1 MEKPASEKTNVMR
14 ILDGRKIPYV
24 PHTYPL
30 HEDGTAPS
38 GTEIAAF
45 LGKDTSAVWKTLATR
60 GASGRIYVFD
70 IPSDAELDLKKAA
83 QAVREKSVEMLKS
96 KELLP
101 TVGYI
106 HGGCSP
112 VGMKKKFP
120 TFFDE
125 SAREWEQ
132 ITVSAGVRGMVLLLN
147 TADIVR
153 FTDATVEDVT
163 GT

>member
-24 PHTYPL
+24 PHPYPL

-112 VGMKKKFP
+112 VGMKKPFP
-120 TFFDE
+120 VTFD
-125 SAREWEQ
+125 AAVTTLA
-132 ITVSAGVRGMVLLLN
+132 TVTISAGKVGTQVEISPADLLRIVPYK
-147 TADIVR
+147 TAEI
-153 FTDATVEDVT
+153 TK
-163 GT
+163 